1 MKLIKYD
8 FQYFFDGN
16 KFKLI
21 KFGKFKYMHLKWN
34 CRFQTNGSRIAR
46 AKLFVCGICAFE
58 WRSSYA

>member
-21 KFGKFKYMHLKWN
+21 KFGKFKYKKYL
-34 CRFQTNGSRIAR
+34 
-46 AKLFVCGICAFE
+46 
-58 WRSSYA
+58 